1 MDAFFIIYNK
11 LLKKKLLKYIVMRFV
26 CIADFVIDNNH
37 FKCFKYES
45 KTFDFD
51 DVIYGITFCGMFN
64 WRI

>member
-1 MDAFFIIYNK
+1 MPTEGPG
-11 LLKKKLLKYIVMRFV
+11 
-26 CIADFVIDNNH
+26 ADFVIDNNH